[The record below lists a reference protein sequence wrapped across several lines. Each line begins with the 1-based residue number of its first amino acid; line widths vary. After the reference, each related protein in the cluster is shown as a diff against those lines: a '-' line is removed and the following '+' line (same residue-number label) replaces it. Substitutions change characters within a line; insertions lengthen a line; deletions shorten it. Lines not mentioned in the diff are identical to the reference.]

1 MNYSFSGQQ
10 QLTQVSKAWNACE
23 LSEIHCEFCLPIGY
37 LKTRKEINSRQIGL
51 AGHSEGGLIA
61 PIVAARSKDVAFV
74 IMLAGPG
81 IPGDSSI
88 LLQMATLQH
97 VRKYPEAQIQHAQ
110 AVFGGALKI
119 VKHSSDRTILRER
132 LKQYINAN
140 QWNKESRPEEREQ
153 ECKAS

>member
-1 MNYSFSGQQ
+1 LHYIGDSCICVPIRSIDPKRGEGNFYATGAEAAFSIPSG
-10 QLTQVSKAWNACE
+10 VYKA
-23 LSEIHCEFCLPIGY
+23 
-37 LKTRKEINSRQIGL
+37 RKEINSRQIGL

-88 LLQMATLQH
+88 LLQMAVLQR
-97 VRKYPEAQIQHAQ
+97 VRKYPEAQIQHAR

-140 QWNKESRPEEREQ
+140 QWNKESRPKERE
-153 ECKAS
+153 